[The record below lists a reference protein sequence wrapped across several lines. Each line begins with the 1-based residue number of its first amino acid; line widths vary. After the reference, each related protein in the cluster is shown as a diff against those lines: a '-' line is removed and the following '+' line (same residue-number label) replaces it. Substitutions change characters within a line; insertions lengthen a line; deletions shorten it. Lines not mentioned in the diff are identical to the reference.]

1 MRDVVVVSGP
11 RVGFE
16 PGGRVVVA
24 AAGQTLLDAA
34 FAAGVSLDSVCGGRG
49 ICERC
54 RVVVVHGEVEADDA
68 RGGHRGRGGEVL
80 ACLARIVGDVSVEVP
95 EASRIEGEQILTGM
109 ERWDQLLATAADDDL
124 AVPQAAASPAER
136 FADGPLASVLP
147 LKLPPPTLEDCVS
160 DAQRLARQLRR
171 QHGLRDVSVPIE
183 VLRAAPVALRDADW
197 EVNAV
202 LARTTGG
209 YELIDIRPGRGVA
222 RAFGV
227 AIDIGTTTVV
237 AHLVDLGSGRTL
249 GASAAVNRQRTFGDD
264 VISRIIH
271 AGEPGGLERL
281 RGAVV
286 DEINVLIG
294 SLARAHD
301 VARDEI
307 VAAVPAGNTTMVHL
321 FLGLPPAEIRREPYI
336 PATTTPPTYHAS
348 SLGLRIHPRAVVATM
363 PGVSGWVGGDITADV
378 LASGMDRTAELS
390 MLIDVGTNGETVIG
404 NRDFLVCCACSA
416 GPAFEGGGVS
426 SGMRAAGGA
435 IQRVAV
441 SPEGGLTCETV
452 GAVRPRGICGSGLV
466 DLLAEL
472 LRVGYMDRAGHLR
485 PEAPVVREGPG
496 GLEVLVAPAETTA
509 TGRDITLT
517 SADIENLLRAKA
529 AVYAGAALLARRL
542 GMSMSDIE
550 RIYVAG
556 GFGAYL
562 DIRKAILIG
571 LLPEVP
577 LERITFIGNGSV
589 AGAKMA
595 LLSKGTRKR
604 AVEVARKMTYREL
617 SVDPGFMEEYVSAMF
632 LPHTDCGRFPDACA
646 TLQFS

>member
-1 MRDVVVVSGP
+1 MVVTTGP

-24 AAGQTLLDAA
+24 TAGETLLDAA
-34 FAAGVSLDSVCGGRG
+34 FAAGVPLDSICGGRG

-54 RVVVVHGEVEADDA
+54 KVMVVQGEVEIDDA
-68 RGGHRGRGGEVL
+68 HGRRTGGEVL
-80 ACLARIVGDVSVEVP
+80 ACLTRIVGDVSVEVP

-109 ERWDQLLATAADDDL
+109 ERWDQLTSAPEDVDVAHLPR
-124 AVPQAAASPAER
+124 AVSSAAER
-136 FADGPLASVLP
+136 FADGPLAFALP
-147 LKLPPPTLEDCVS
+147 LNLPPPTLEDCVS
-160 DAQRLARQLRR
+160 DAQRLARELQR
-171 QHGLRDVSVPIE
+171 QHGLRDVAVPVE
-183 VLRAAPVALRDADW
+183 VLRAMPGTVRDAGW
-197 EVNAV
+197 EISAV
-202 LARTTGG
+202 LTRTSLGH
-209 YELIDIRPGRGVA
+209 ELIDIRPGA
-222 RAFGV
+222 DSTRAFGV

-237 AHLVDLGSGRTL
+237 AHLVDLGSGQTL
-249 GASAAVNRQRTFGDD
+249 GAAAAVNRQRTYGDD

-271 AGEPGGLERL
+271 AGEPGGMERL

-286 DEINVLIG
+286 DQINVLVG

-301 VARDEI
+301 IARDEI
-307 VAAVPAGNTTMVHL
+307 VAAACAGNTTMIHL
-321 FLGLPPAEIRREPYI
+321 FLGLPPGEIRREPYI
-336 PATTTPPTYHAS
+336 PVVAAPPTCHAS
-348 SLGLRIHPRAVVATM
+348 QVGLRIHPRATVASM

-378 LASGMDRTAELS
+378 VACGMDRTPELS

-435 IQRVAV
+435 IQRV
-441 SPEGGLTCETV
+441 SLSEDRGLSYETV
-452 GAVRPRGICGSGLV
+452 GATRPRGICGSGLV

-472 LRVGYMDRAGHLR
+472 LRTGYMDRAGRLR
-485 PEAPVVREGPG
+485 PEAPIVREGPG
-496 GLEVLVAPAETTA
+496 GLEVLVAPAEATS
-509 TGRDITLT
+509 TGRDITLN

-529 AVYAGAALLARRL
+529 AVYAGASLLVRRL
-542 GMSMSDIE
+542 GMAMSDIE

-562 DIRKAILIG
+562 DIEKAILIG

-589 AGAKMA
+589 AGAKMG
-595 LLSKGTRKR
+595 LLAKGTRRR
-604 AVEVARKMTYREL
+604 AIEVARKMTYREL

-632 LPHTDCGRFPDACA
+632 LPHTDCGRFPGACS
-646 TLQFS
+646 TLKFS

>member
-1 MRDVVVVSGP
+1 
-11 RVGFE
+11 
-16 PGGRVVVA
+16 
-24 AAGQTLLDAA
+24 
-34 FAAGVSLDSVCGGRG
+34 
-49 ICERC
+49 
-54 RVVVVHGEVEADDA
+54 
-68 RGGHRGRGGEVL
+68 
-80 ACLARIVGDVSVEVP
+80 
-95 EASRIEGEQILTGM
+95 
-109 ERWDQLLATAADDDL
+109 
-124 AVPQAAASPAER
+124 
-136 FADGPLASVLP
+136 
-147 LKLPPPTLEDCVS
+147 
-160 DAQRLARQLRR
+160 
-171 QHGLRDVSVPIE
+171 
-183 VLRAAPVALRDADW
+183 
-197 EVNAV
+197 
-202 LARTTGG
+202 
-209 YELIDIRPGRGVA
+209 
-222 RAFGV
+222 
-227 AIDIGTTTVV
+227 
-237 AHLVDLGSGRTL
+237 
-249 GASAAVNRQRTFGDD
+249 
-264 VISRIIH
+264 
-271 AGEPGGLERL
+271 
-281 RGAVV
+281 
-286 DEINVLIG
+286 
-294 SLARAHD
+294 
-301 VARDEI
+301 
-307 VAAVPAGNTTMVHL
+307 
-321 FLGLPPAEIRREPYI
+321 
-336 PATTTPPTYHAS
+336 
-348 SLGLRIHPRAVVATM
+348 M